1 MNPRAEPETIATGAS
16 EDADQIHLL
25 ELLVVIAENLKLL
38 IFGPLLVGLA
48 ALGIAYWWQPTYES
62 VSVIQTDKVNPQLVA
77 SLARSADVLE
87 AVAQELGLETQ
98 SRGSERLQEMQK
110 RISTAVG
117 RQDNLVTI
125 TARAA
130 TAQQAQ
136 ALNKAILARV
146 YPLTRPTPADVARL
160 HAQLKVFEEG
170 LSASTAL
177 EQTTARQLQSGQVS
191 EGVARLY
198 GEIQA
203 IKAQRVRD
211 IAALQAQ
218 LEGLTDANL
227 IQQPV
232 LPDRPAKPKKALI
245 AVLASLATGMLL
257 LVLVF
262 AREGFRRACN
272 NPAQASTLSQLRAAL
287 GLKP

>member
-1 MNPRAEPETIATGAS
+1 
-16 EDADQIHLL
+16 
-25 ELLVVIAENLKLL
+25 
-38 IFGPLLVGLA
+38 
-48 ALGIAYWWQPTYES
+48 
-62 VSVIQTDKVNPQLVA
+62 
-77 SLARSADVLE
+77 
-87 AVAQELGLETQ
+87 
-98 SRGSERLQEMQK
+98 MQK

-227 IQQPV
+227 VQQPV